1 VQKYWQQRMER
12 SSLNALTDTIF
23 RDDLKVSTA
32 SG

>member
-23 RDDLKVSTA
+23 RDDLKVRD
-32 SG
+32 